1 MRYDDVS
8 TWIGLGLSFLA
19 GFGFSLFH
27 IALSDLSKIA
37 LSRHLED
44 KGFPDRQRLLARYEE
59 IKIAVDVWRV
69 LFVLAFFIYVFI
81 GLPRLRDQPLGMLVL
96 AVVSYAVVF
105 DVVPRLLD
113 GIFPEK
119 VLAAFLPAHGLI
131 LFLSSPVLLLFR
143 WLVRREEFEE
153 AGEDDREA
161 SDEEID
167 TFIDEAKEEGIIEK
181 GEDELLRSVVEFG
194 DTIVRE
200 IMTPRVD
207 MVCLRRDTTLQKLR
221 NLIIAE
227 KYSRIPVFKDRVDN
241 IDGIVMVKDLLPYG
255 EPEHDRDPIVPF
267 IRPAEFVP
275 ESMMVSDLLKL
286 FKRVKQKMAIV
297 VDEHGGVTGLV
308 TLEDVMEE
316 LVGEIQD
323 EYDAEE
329 AQIVQNGPEDY
340 TIHGEAKVEE
350 LEDLF
355 GRELADDDYI
365 TASGLVTHE
374 LGRLPE
380 KNETVVMKGLA
391 FEVLEVDPKRIKKL
405 RVRRASETPAAPS
418 ESPKD
423 SNPREKRRKP

>member
-1 MRYDDVS
+1 MRYDDAA
-8 TWIGLGLSFLA
+8 TWIGLALSFLA

-27 IALSDLSKIA
+27 IALSGLSKIA

-44 KGFPDRQRLLARYEE
+44 KGFKNRPKLLARYEE

-69 LFVLAFFIYVFI
+69 LFVLIFFIYIVI
-81 GLPRLRDQPLGMLVL
+81 GCPGLRFRPLGLL
-96 AVVSYAVVF
+96 AAALAGYAVVF
-105 DVVPRLLD
+105 DALPRLLD
-113 GIFPEK
+113 GLFREH
-119 VLAAFLPAHGLI
+119 VLAIFLPAYRLI
-131 LFLSSPVLLLFR
+131 LILSFPVLLLFH
-143 WLVRREEFEE
+143 WLVRREETEE
-153 AGEDDREA
+153 AEEEGREA

-181 GEDELLRSVVEFG
+181 GEGELLRSVVEFG

-207 MVCLRRDTTLQKLR
+207 MICLRRDATLQKLR

-227 KYSRIPVFKDRVDN
+227 KYSRIPVYKDRIDN
-241 IDGIVMVKDLLPYG
+241 VDGIAMAKDLLPYG
-255 EPEHDRDPIVPF
+255 ERAHDGDPIEPL

-308 TLEDVMEE
+308 TMEDVMEE
-316 LVGEIQD
+316 IVGEIQD

-329 AQIVQNGPEDY
+329 AQIVQNGPGDY

-355 GRELADDDYI
+355 DVELADDDYI
-365 TASGLVTHE
+365 TASGLVTHA
-374 LGRLPE
+374 LGRLPQR
-380 KNETVVMKGLA
+380 NETAVVRGLT
-391 FEVLEVDPKRIKKL
+391 FEVLDVDPKRIKKL
-405 RVRRASETPAAPS
+405 RVRRAPGAPA
-418 ESPKD
+418 ENPKA
-423 SNPREKRRKP
+423 

>member
-1 MRYDDVS
+1 M
-8 TWIGLGLSFLA
+8 
-19 GFGFSLFH
+19 
-27 IALSDLSKIA
+27 
-37 LSRHLED
+37 
-44 KGFPDRQRLLARYEE
+44 
-59 IKIAVDVWRV
+59 
-69 LFVLAFFIYVFI
+69 
-81 GLPRLRDQPLGMLVL
+81 
-96 AVVSYAVVF
+96 
-105 DVVPRLLD
+105 
-113 GIFPEK
+113 
-119 VLAAFLPAHGLI
+119 
-131 LFLSSPVLLLFR
+131 SSPVLLLFR
-143 WLVRREEFEE
+143 WLVRREEIED

-241 IDGIVMVKDLLPYG
+241 IDGIVMAKDLLPFG
-255 EPEHDRDPIVPF
+255 EREHDHDLIVPF

-355 GRELADDDYI
+355 DRELADDDYI
-365 TASGLVTHE
+365 TASGLVAHQ

-405 RVRRASETPAAPS
+405 RVRRASETPAAAP

-423 SNPREKRRKP
+423 SNPREKRGKP